1 MIIDGSPLHLQ
12 TVVSG
17 YQWCKA
23 GCCVPPSYLI
33 EFSLNTSGMKLTR
46 YLITDSDSAAVKSVP
61 LLELL
66 GGLEVSIIQAFD
78 EKESQLL
85 FNIEKLWRF
94 KLCLHG
100 WISNKVEQCECNYET
115 AFKDHI
121 LRFSALAPIFAED
134 KCFCLVWDA
143 YISLWEEGRW
153 LVLSSEFSWWT
164 VLQMR
169 KPLHLEMTVTFVIWL
184 LTIN

>member
-1 MIIDGSPLHLQ
+1 MNSFKGKIDGSPLHLQ

-85 FNIEKLWRF
+85 FNIEKL
-94 KLCLHG
+94 
-100 WISNKVEQCECNYET
+100 
-115 AFKDHI
+115 
-121 LRFSALAPIFAED
+121 
-134 KCFCLVWDA
+134 
-143 YISLWEEGRW
+143 
-153 LVLSSEFSWWT
+153 
-164 VLQMR
+164 
-169 KPLHLEMTVTFVIWL
+169 
-184 LTIN
+184 